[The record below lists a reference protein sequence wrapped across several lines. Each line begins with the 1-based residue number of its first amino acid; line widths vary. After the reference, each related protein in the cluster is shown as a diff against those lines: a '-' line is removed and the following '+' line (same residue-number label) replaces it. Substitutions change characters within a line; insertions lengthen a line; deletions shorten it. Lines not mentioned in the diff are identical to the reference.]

1 MSFSTEWSVNRNKA
15 LASAGEAIIEARKR
29 LDQLAEIHRK
39 STFGE
44 LPDLGEVVHI
54 SHALQ
59 EAKDRILV
67 GIVESSSL
75 PKVLREGTWD
85 WFKEAK

>member
-1 MSFSTEWSVNRNKA
+1 MSFSTEWAVNRNKA

-39 STFGE
+39 AAWGE
-44 LPDLGEVVHI
+44 LPDIGEVVDI

-59 EAKDRILV
+59 VAKDKILI
-67 GIVESSSL
+67 GIVESSCVPSNTKPNFFADKDGPL
-75 PKVLREGTWD
+75 
-85 WFKEAK
+85 